1 MTLNPLTE
9 LRHDG
14 LADQTHPGACSRVEV
29 VCGAAG
35 GRAGLGEP
43 EAITPE
49 PVAGVSEH
57 PPHTHQVIHQP
68 LLGRGRRHAC
78 NRGQRSDHERPSSL
92 LMDIVSCIEEKWKIS
107 ALSSVDAPK

>member
-78 NRGQRSDHERPSSL
+78 NRDQIMRDLPIFLWILYRAL
-92 LMDIVSCIEEKWKIS
+92 KKKIL